1 MRRLRGGIGSE
12 FNLDNLPAK
21 GYHQARL
28 GSEREPR
35 DTTNNRPFQKHMRV
49 ILFLLKCLVGLFAT
63 IGFLITLPLILALVL
78 GLSAGLPW
86 QEEIAEVPA
95 EAVLTIDLTGPV
107 IENRPDSF
115 LSRSSLGD
123 RIVLR
128 DTVAALRKAS
138 RDERIKGVVVRFG
151 ALQVGMAHAQ
161 ELREAIQAF
170 RSEGRFAIGFAES
183 FGEFGNSTISY
194 YIASALDEIWLQPSG
209 DMGAMGL
216 RLEAPF
222 LRGTLEKLRIEPRL
236 AQREEYKGAMNTF
249 TDTGLPEPQRR
260 NLQQMVD
267 SWMDQVVAAIAEDRK
282 LEAESVR
289 SLIDKAPLSSAEG
302 LETGLLDRLGYWDEL
317 DDQLTERTSE
327 EMELFELRAYAAAS
341 RDEPAE
347 GPRIA
352 VIYGLG
358 PISLTTSENDPV
370 FGSVVFGSDTVAQA
384 ISDAV
389 DDEDVEAILFRVDSP
404 GGSYV
409 ASDTVHREVRR
420 AREKG
425 KPVIVSMGNVAASG
439 GYFVAMAADKIV
451 AHPGT
456 VTGSIGVVAGKFVL
470 SGLWEEIG
478 LNWDQVQAG
487 ENAGIWSQNQDFTE
501 DQWQRLQTA
510 LDRIYADFRGK
521 VAEGRGLSAEETRAA
536 AKGQVWTGID
546 AQRLGLIDELGGF
559 YRAVA
564 LAKEAAGIGAEE
576 KVDLRVFPPPRD
588 SFFGDLVQDTLGDG
602 LQSSGANTVLQW
614 VARVVRLIDP
624 LLDTVESLGEDP
636 RSRTLSA
643 PDLRLAD

>member
-1 MRRLRGGIGSE
+1 
-12 FNLDNLPAK
+12 
-21 GYHQARL
+21 
-28 GSEREPR
+28 
-35 DTTNNRPFQKHMRV
+35 MRV

-63 IGFLITLPLILALVL
+63 IGFLITLPLILALFL
-78 GLSAGLPW
+78 GLGLPW

-95 EAVLTIDLTGPV
+95 EAVLTIDLSGPV
-107 IENRPDSF
+107 IENRPESLF
-115 LSRSSLGD
+115 SRSSLGD

-138 RDERIKGVVVRFG
+138 RDERIKGLVVRFG
-151 ALQVGMAHAQ
+151 PLQTGMANAQ
-161 ELREAIQAF
+161 ELREAIQDF
-170 RSEGRFAIGFAES
+170 RATGRFAFGFAES

-194 YIASALDEIWLQPSG
+194 YIASAMDEIWLQPSG
-209 DMGAMGL
+209 DLGAMGL

-222 LRGTLEKLRIEPRL
+222 LRGTLDKLGIEPRL

-249 TDTGLPEPQRR
+249 TDSRLPEPQRH

-267 SWMDQVVAAIAEDRK
+267 SWMEQIVAAVAEERK
-282 LEAESVR
+282 LEADAVR
-289 SLIDKAPLSSAEG
+289 GLIDRAPLSAEEG
-302 LETGLLDRLGYWDEL
+302 REAGLLDRLAYWDEL
-317 DDQLTERTSE
+317 QDELVGRTSE
-327 EMELFELRAYAAAS
+327 EMELFGLRAYAAAT
-341 RDEPAE
+341 REDVQE
-347 GPRIA
+347 GPQIA

-358 PISLTTSENDPV
+358 PISLTSSENDPV

-384 ISDAV
+384 ISEAIE
-389 DDEDVEAILFRVDSP
+389 DEDVEAILLRVDSP

-420 AREKG
+420 AREAG
-425 KPVIVSMGNVAASG
+425 KPIIVSMGNLAASG

-456 VTGSIGVVAGKFVL
+456 VTGSIGVVAGKFVF

-478 LNWDQVQAG
+478 LGWDQVQAG

-501 DQWQRLQTA
+501 AQWQRLQTS
-510 LDRIYADFRGK
+510 LDRIYEDFRAK
-521 VAEGRGLSAEETRAA
+521 VAAARGLSAEETRAA
-536 AKGQVWTGID
+536 AKGQVWTGAD
-546 AQRLGLIDELGGF
+546 AQRLGLVDELGGF

-564 LAKEAAGIGAEE
+564 LAKEAAGIAAEE
-576 KVDLRVFPPPRD
+576 KVNLRVLPPPRD

-602 LQSSGANTVLQW
+602 LRSSGAATVLDW
-614 VARVVRLIDP
+614 TARVVRLIDP
-624 LLDTVESLGEDP
+624 LLRAAEDLGEDP
-636 RSRTLSA
+636 RNRALSA

>member
-1 MRRLRGGIGSE
+1 
-12 FNLDNLPAK
+12 
-21 GYHQARL
+21 
-28 GSEREPR
+28 
-35 DTTNNRPFQKHMRV
+35 
-49 ILFLLKCLVGLFAT
+49 
-63 IGFLITLPLILALVL
+63 
-78 GLSAGLPW
+78 
-86 QEEIAEVPA
+86 
-95 EAVLTIDLTGPV
+95 
-107 IENRPDSF
+107 
-115 LSRSSLGD
+115 
-123 RIVLR
+123 
-128 DTVAALRKAS
+128 
-138 RDERIKGVVVRFG
+138 
-151 ALQVGMAHAQ
+151 
-161 ELREAIQAF
+161 
-170 RSEGRFAIGFAES
+170 
-183 FGEFGNSTISY
+183 
-194 YIASALDEIWLQPSG
+194 
-209 DMGAMGL
+209 
-216 RLEAPF
+216 
-222 LRGTLEKLRIEPRL
+222 
-236 AQREEYKGAMNTF
+236 
-249 TDTGLPEPQRR
+249 
-260 NLQQMVD
+260 
-267 SWMDQVVAAIAEDRK
+267 
-282 LEAESVR
+282 
-289 SLIDKAPLSSAEG
+289 
-302 LETGLLDRLGYWDEL
+302 
-317 DDQLTERTSE
+317 
-327 EMELFELRAYAAAS
+327 MELYELRAYAAAT
-341 RDEPAE
+341 RDELPE

-420 AREKG
+420 AREQG

-470 SGLWEEIG
+470 SGLGEEIG
-478 LNWDQVQAG
+478 LNWDRVQAG

-536 AKGQVWTGID
+536 AKGQVWTGTD

-564 LAKEAAGIGAEE
+564 LAKEAAGIGADE
-576 KVDLRVFPPPRD
+576 KVDLRIFPPPRD